1 MEAANL
7 LTSLATLSESQWW
20 TCDFCKMSLPQGA
33 RLKIQQHKENQ
44 VVSRCAEKWDKRE
57 RAATKGGSIVTPK
70 KGRGRPRNPPAESGS
85 KRKSPPAPAPAPVRA
100 PAAAAAAAGG
110 GEQYV
115 ACTYKDGEY
124 KLRGH
129 YSKAEAKDL
138 SGGNFLS
145 SVLQEGT
152 SKHGIRKGL
161 YWFSA
166 AKYKSL
172 VALRNPKDMR
182 WGRPC
187 SNGGRAKGRTDSDS
201 DLDTVEEEEEEEDDD
216 ETVVQMDEEEEQE
229 QQQQHGAP
237 PAKRNRVEHDPA
249 SSSSASSSSASS
261 SSSSSSAVVTSAGEG
276 DASDAA
282 HLKEALSR
290 AWAQN
295 DFLQDEL
302 ARTRKDNEELRGKAQ
317 DLAAQLRAAQPS
329 LGVVVTPSNAAA
341 AAAAAAAAMEV
352 VVGGDDL
359 LL

>member
-70 KGRGRPRNPPAESGS
+70 KARGRPRNPPAESGS

-100 PAAAAAAAGG
+100 PICAPAAAAAAAAAGG

-124 KLRGH
+124 KLRG
-129 YSKAEAKDL
+129 YYGKVEAKDL

-172 VALRNPKDMR
+172 VALRNPKDVR

-187 SNGGRAKGRTDSDS
+187 GNGGRAKGRSDSDS
-201 DLDTVEEEEEEEDDD
+201 DLDTVEEEDEEDDDD

-229 QQQQHGAP
+229 QEQEQEHSAP

-249 SSSSASSSSASS
+249 SSSS
-261 SSSSSSAVVTSAGEG
+261 SSSSSAVVTSTGEG

-302 ARTRKDNEELRGKAQ
+302 ARTRKDNEELRVKAQ

-341 AAAAAAAAMEV
+341 AAAAAAATMEV